1 MLSASANKVIAGGAL
16 AGVAAYYIMTRSR
29 TKAARTEEAPP
40 SPPSAKAA
48 RTEGES
54 PCSVLDGIL
63 DKTAGFD
70 LLFHLVDLDEF
81 NELIRF
87 CSAAD
92 AVRLS
97 RCDHSLHDRIVDPT
111 TAAWCAESRRALL
124 ERRRRPGDLPLA
136 DGRWSLERL
145 HLCERPPRFLRL

>member
-1 MLSASANKVIAGGAL
+1 MLSASATKVIAGGAL

-63 DKTAGFD
+63 GFD
-70 LLFHLVDLDEF
+70 LLFQLVDLWSQTTEPEEYLSF
-81 NELIRF
+81 LEALRF
-87 CSAAD
+87 K
-92 AVRLS
+92 L
-97 RCDHSLHDRIVDPT
+97 
-111 TAAWCAESRRALL
+111 
-124 ERRRRPGDLPLA
+124 
-136 DGRWSLERL
+136 
-145 HLCERPPRFLRL
+145 RFSENG